1 MTEMPDCAAV
11 RELIPELA
19 TGVAYGDERARAL
32 EHLARCPTCRR
43 DLDTTARTV
52 DDLLLLA
59 PEHEPPAGF
68 EASVM
73 ARLEPERRR
82 SRRKVRTAVLQAAAI
97 VAAAA
102 VAGGAIWWHT
112 ADDRRLAENYRRT
125 LAVANGRYLTAAP
138 LRQAGTEAGHVFAYQ
153 GSPSWIFLT
162 VQHAGP
168 SGTYRATLVVDD
180 GPNVDLGGIAVVN
193 GQASW
198 GTTVPVPISKI
209 RLVQLLGPQGPPV
222 AAAFR

>member
-19 TGVAYGDERARAL
+19 AGVAYGDERAHAL
-32 EHLARCPTCRR
+32 EHLARCPHCRN
-43 DLDTTARTV
+43 DLDATSRTV

-73 ARLEPERRR
+73 ARLEPARRR
-82 SRRKVRTAVLQAAAI
+82 SRRMLRTVALQAAAM
-97 VAAAA
+97 VAA
-102 VAGGAIWWHT
+102 VAVTAGAIWWHT
-112 ADDRRLAENYRRT
+112 ADDRQLAENYRKT

-138 LRQAGTEAGHVFAYQ
+138 LRQAGVEAGHVFGYQ
-153 GSPSWIFLT
+153 GSPSWVFLT
-162 VQHAGP
+162 LQHGGP
-168 SGTYRATLVVDD
+168 SGAYRATLVVDD
-180 GPNVDLGGIAVVN
+180 GRSLDLGGFSVVN

-209 RLVQLLGPQGPPV
+209 RLVQLFGPQGL
-222 AAAFR
+222 AAAAEFR